1 MQRPNLLDNDS
12 IKISLN
18 NLFDWNLDANK
29 IVKEI
34 VCSNFATAIGFTNS
48 IAVFAE
54 TLDHHPDILLY
65 GWNKIRISITT
76 HDMGGLTEL
85 DFKLAEKIDSIKIY

>member
-12 IKISLN
+12 INIALSN
-18 NLFDWNLDANK
+18 VVDWKLDTK
-29 IVKEI
+29 QIIKEF
-34 VCSNFATAIGFTNS
+34 VCSNYAAAVGFINS

-54 TLDHHPDILLY
+54 SMDHHPEILHY
-65 GWNKIRISITT
+65 GWNKLRITITT